1 MVDTKVNLIVLALGN
16 AELGGLGL
24 GLVRDMSRVGVRVA
38 EEVKLVEEVCGIIG
52 VVNVPLLST
61 GTADA
66 SQGSCAD
73 GTERRSHDNEMDS

>member
-1 MVDTKVNLIVLALGN
+1 MQTMVCYMK
-16 AELGGLGL
+16 
-24 GLVRDMSRVGVRVA
+24 SYA
-38 EEVKLVEEVCGIIG
+38 EEVKLVEEVCSIIG

>member
-1 MVDTKVNLIVLALGN
+1 MVCYMNPYAK
-16 AELGGLGL
+16 
-24 GLVRDMSRVGVRVA
+24 
-38 EEVKLVEEVCGIIG
+38 EVKLVEEICGIIG

-73 GTERRSHDNEMDS
+73 GTERRSHDNGIGSLIQTDKE